1 MLTDVADALSTADH
15 ADTFHELVS
24 TLAGALDVRDIFQ
37 RLSRVA
43 GRIIPHDEANLA
55 LLSDNDT
62 RFRLFASTRD
72 GEPEMVCPE
81 DRPSLRDPFVPRVFH
96 TGCESARGFHSGL
109 RVPVKV
115 DGKCTA
121 VLVLLSRRRDAYS
134 GRELTLAECLADYV
148 AIALSHQRLADSA
161 KQAALE
167 RDRAANLEG
176 SVELLRA
183 LADVLDIRTVF
194 SRVSEIANK
203 VLPHD
208 QLTMSFNDPDG
219 SILMQAA
226 TDPGFTNLGR
236 IRLKVGDCERIKRDD
251 KYGIIEDLHL
261 EPLPVEE
268 PADLHDRVVAAGY
281 RSFMA
286 VNTSARNQAMGL
298 EFWSKQPRA
307 FTVDDVPIALRIA
320 DHVALAVSHE
330 QLAEAAR
337 QVAEARA
344 RADRLEAR
352 VKSLAEQLELRTSH
366 GRLVG
371 GSDQWRDVLKKAT
384 QVAATETTVLLTGE
398 SGTGKEVVA
407 RLVHRG
413 SARKDGPFVALNC
426 AALPEQLLESEL
438 FGYERGAFTGAQ
450 AAKPGQIELASG
462 GVLFLDE
469 VSEMSL
475 AAQAKFLRVLQ
486 EREFQRLGGT
496 RVLKADIRVVAA
508 TNRDLRKAVERGA
521 FREDLFYRLQVFD
534 IQIPP
539 LRDRRGDILLLCE
552 TFLQEIGQS
561 FGRPPAGLTREAK
574 EMLLRHDWPGN
585 VRELRNAL
593 ERAAILCEGGLIG
606 PQHLSLHAQSLAP
619 AATGTTDLNVVER
632 QTIERVMRD
641 TGWNKARA
649 ARRLGLTRT
658 QLYVRLRKHS
668 LEPPNASV

>member
-1 MLTDVADALSTADH
+1 MMTEVAAPPSAADH
-15 ADTFHELVS
+15 ADTFHQLLF
-24 TLAGALDVRDIFQ
+24 TLAGALDVREIFR
-37 RLSRVA
+37 RLSAVA

-55 LLSDNDT
+55 LLSENDT
-62 RFRLFASTRD
+62 RFTLFASTRD
-72 GEPEMVCPE
+72 GEPELVCPE
-81 DRPSLRDPFVPRVFH
+81 DRPSLRDPSVPRVFH
-96 TGCESARGFHSGL
+96 TGCETAQGFHSGL
-109 RVPVKV
+109 RVPVRV
-115 DGKCTA
+115 DDRPVG
-121 VLVLLSRRRDAYS
+121 VLVLLSRRSDVYADHD
-134 GRELTLAECLADYV
+134 LVLAQCIADYL
-148 AIALSHQRLADSA
+148 AIALSHQRLAEA
-161 KQAALE
+161 ANRAALE
-167 RDRAANLEG
+167 RDRAANLES

-183 LADVLDIRTVF
+183 MADVLDIRTVF
-194 SRVSEIANK
+194 PRVSEIANK

-208 QLTMSFNDPDG
+208 QLSMSFNDLDG
-219 SILMQAA
+219 AIVMQAA
-226 TDPGFTNLGR
+226 TDPTFMHVGR
-236 IRLKVGDCERIKRDD
+236 IRVAECERHKAGDD
-251 KYGIIEDLHL
+251 FGIIDDLSQ
-261 EPLPVEE
+261 ERLPVAE
-268 PADLHDRVVAAGY
+268 PADLQDRVVAAGY
-281 RSFMA
+281 RSFLA
-286 VNTSARNQAMGL
+286 VNTSARDQSIGL
-298 EFWSKQPRA
+298 EFWSKRPHA
-307 FTVDDVPIALRIA
+307 FSVEDVPIARRIA

-344 RADRLEAR
+344 RAERLEAR
-352 VKSLAEQLELRTSH
+352 VKSLAEELDLRTGH
-366 GRLVG
+366 GRLIG
-371 GSDQWRDVLKKAT
+371 ESDQWKDVLKKGT

-450 AAKPGQIELASG
+450 LAKPGQIELAAG

-475 AAQAKFLRVLQ
+475 SAQAKFLRVIQ

-508 TNRDLRKAVERGA
+508 TNRDLRKAVERGT

-539 LRDRRGDILLLCE
+539 LRERRSDILLLCE
-552 TFLQEIGQS
+552 AFLQEIGYS
-561 FGRPPAGLTREAK
+561 FGRPPAGLTREAR
-574 EMLLRHDWPGN
+574 EMLLHHDWPGN

-593 ERAAILCEGGLIG
+593 ERAAILCEGGLIA
-606 PQHLSLHAQSLAP
+606 PQHLSLHAQTSAS
-619 AATGTTDLNVVER
+619 ATTTDLNVVER
-632 QTIERVMRD
+632 QTIERVLRD

-668 LEPPNASV
+668 LEPPNPSA

>member
-1 MLTDVADALSTADH
+1 MLTDVAVAPSVAEH
-15 ADTFHELVS
+15 AETFHDLLT
-24 TLAGALDVRDIFQ
+24 TLAGALDVREIFQ
-37 RLSRVA
+37 GLSAVA

-55 LLSDNDT
+55 LLTDNDT
-62 RFRLFASTRD
+62 RDRLFASTRD
-72 GEPEMVCPE
+72 AEPEVVCPE
-81 DRPSLRDPFVPRVFH
+81 DRPSLLDPLVPRLFH
-96 TGCESARGFHSGL
+96 NGCETARGFHSGI
-109 RVPVKV
+109 RVPVRV
-115 DGKCTA
+115 DGKSVG
-121 VLVLLSRRRDAYS
+121 VLVLLSREPDAYS
-134 GRELTLAECLADYV
+134 DADLVLAKCLAGYLS
-148 AIALSHQRLADSA
+148 IALSHERLAEAA

-167 RDRAANLEG
+167 RDRAANLE
-176 SVELLRA
+176 SSMELIRA
-183 LADVLDIRTVF
+183 IADVLDIRTVF
-194 SRVSEIANK
+194 PRVSEIANK

-208 QLTMSFNDPDG
+208 HLTMSFDDRDG
-219 SILMQAA
+219 GIVMEAS
-226 TDPGFTNLGR
+226 TDPGLMQVGR
-236 IRLKVGDCERIKRDD
+236 IKLTECGKQEAAEKS
-251 KYGIIEDLHL
+251 GIIDDLRQQ
-261 EPLPVEE
+261 PLPVAE
-268 PADLHDRVVAAGY
+268 PTDLHERMVAAGY
-281 RSFMA
+281 RSVLF
-286 VNTSARNQAMGL
+286 VNTSARDQVMGL
-298 EFWSKQPRA
+298 EFWSMRPRA
-307 FTVDDVPIALRIA
+307 FSADDIPIARRIA
-320 DHVALAVSHE
+320 DHVALAVSHQ

-344 RADRLEAR
+344 RAERLEAR
-352 VKSLAEQLELRTSH
+352 VRLLSEELDVTTGR

-371 GSDQWRDVLKKAT
+371 ESPQWKDVLKKAT
-384 QVAATETTVLLTGE
+384 QVAATETTVLVTGE

-407 RLVHRG
+407 RLVHRA
-413 SARKDGPFVALNC
+413 SARKDGRFVALNC

-450 AAKPGQIELASG
+450 QAKPGLIELASG

-475 AAQAKFLRVLQ
+475 SAQAKFLRVLQ

-496 RVLKADIRVVAA
+496 RMSKADIRVVAA

-539 LRDRRGDILLLCE
+539 LRERRGDILLLCE

-668 LEPPNASV
+668 LEPPNASA